1 MDIYEA
7 LGIGYVVA
15 GTAVFTVQVI
25 YFAAKGVRYVHRLI
39 QRAETEETLDLK
51 RSLSIRRELAKADE

>member
-1 MDIYEA
+1 MEIYEA
-7 LGIGYVVA
+7 LGIGYIVA

>member
-1 MDIYEA
+1 MEIYEA
-7 LGIGYVVA
+7 LGIGYIVA

-51 RSLSIRRELAKADE
+51 RSLSIRRELAKIDK